1 LLTLYQAEWCP
12 YSSAVR
18 EILNELGLEFVVKP
32 VEAWPEDRA
41 ELQRVSGNN
50 SIPTLV
56 LDNGDFFSGTRDIFR
71 YLETIPP
78 WKWADDHRQ
87 RYRDHI
93 DSRRSDATGQLIERF
108 RFDRPG
114 EPVDAEP
121 HELQIVNDEPRER
134 YEARLGD
141 RVIGHAAYHRRGDRI
156 AFTHTEIDS
165 VCEGRGFG
173 TALIAAAID
182 DARRQGLEIV
192 PLCPFVAAYVKKH
205 PEAVS

>member
-18 EILNELGLEFVVKP
+18 EILNELGIEFVVKP
-32 VEAWPEDRA
+32 VEAWPDDRV
-41 ELQRVSGNN
+41 ELQAVSGNN

-56 LDNGDFFSGTRDIFR
+56 LDNGDVYSGTRDIFR
-71 YLETIPP
+71 YLETITP

-93 DSRRSDATGQLIERF
+93 DARRSDATGQLIERF

-114 EPVDAEP
+114 DPVDAEP
-121 HELQIVNDEPRER
+121 HELQIVNNEPLER

-141 RVIGHAAYHRRGDRI
+141 RIIGHAAYHRRGDRI
-156 AFTHTEIDS
+156 SFTHTEIDS
-165 VCEGRGFG
+165 VCEGQGFG
-173 TALIAAAID
+173 TALVAAAVE
-182 DARRQGLEIV
+182 DARRQGLEVV
-192 PLCPFVAAYVKKH
+192 PLCPFVAAYVKRQA
-205 PEAVS
+205 EAVS